1 MNRTLILTGLL
12 LCLALSGCKKE
23 PRFVF
28 VDGGAYHAKSVLLFL
43 GSSIYK
49 KHPWEI
55 KLVEAEPV
63 VIEQLR
69 GQKRVWLIGNVK
81 SFDLS
86 AWLGKEL
93 REQDTVILNLDLQ
106 GGEQAVLRR
115 MIRQKTVGLVDRLY
129 VKWHPSEEAKGVK
142 ELKARMEDA
151 GLWFQGFSFVEAHQE
166 RDLVDL

>member
-28 VDGGAYHAKSVLLFL
+28 VDGGAYHAKSVLLFSQ
-43 GSSIYK
+43 SSIYK
-49 KHPWEI
+49 KHAWEI
-55 KLVEAEPV
+55 MVVEAEPV
-63 VIEQLR
+63 VIEQISGLQR
-69 GQKRVWLIGNVK
+69 TKLIGKVAA
-81 SFDLS
+81 FDLS

-93 REQDTVILNLDLQ
+93 REQDTVILNLDLN
-106 GGEQAVLRR
+106 GGEDKVVRR
-115 MIRQKTVGLVDRLY
+115 LLEQKTAGLVDRLY
-129 VKWHPSEEAKGVK
+129 VKWHPSEEANGVK